1 MCSNFENPD
10 FLLVATFLFL
20 YIWLWKSIP
29 FSLYSR
35 WWGGWAVGEAGT
47 AGWTP
52 QRSASSPSTASW
64 TDPSWL
70 RPLASWVTRGSG
82 SDRQQLS
89 RTGCESPGGAESQT
103 TARRWKEKEGSGLLG
118 ARTVLFWLCAFTH
131 RPRPVSGPVCVSVRW
146 VPELSVSDLDL
157 TSTVFDSR
165 AMHLTRSPPS
175 SFPEGLMLCAASGE
189 AAGTFIS
196 LDRYAN

>member
-1 MCSNFENPD
+1 MSGRGSRDSGMNTTTIS
-10 FLLVATFLFL
+10 FLAFHSFLNR
-20 YIWLWKSIP
+20 SI
-29 FSLYSR
+29 L
-35 WWGGWAVGEAGT
+35 AA
-47 AGWTP
+47 
-52 QRSASSPSTASW
+52 ASSLMG
-64 TDPSWL
+64 DPGI
-70 RPLASWVTRGSG
+70 WVGPATT
-82 SDRQQLS
+82 QQN
-89 RTGCESPGGAESQT
+89 RVWESGGAESQT

-118 ARTVLFWLCAFTH
+118 ARTVLFWLCAFTD

-146 VPELSVSDLDL
+146 VPELSVSVVDL

-175 SFPEGLMLCAASGE
+175 SFSEGLMLCAASGE